1 MVEKV
6 LLGITAVFPKI
17 LRRKF
22 LQFPRRQ
29 PAPAW
34 KILLAQDPLDPD
46 VDRESAQ
53 AFVGKEHADRGYL
66 LELRGQKG
74 QAAEEY
80 STALRLGPESA
91 LVHYNYG
98 MSPPRKA
105 ARSSTARR

>member
-53 AFVGKEHADRGYL
+53 AFVGKEHDAIRDFRADAREGAKL
-66 LELRGQKG
+66 G
-74 QAAEEY
+74 AEFVIRK
-80 STALRLGPESA
+80 S
-91 LVHYNYG
+91 
-98 MSPPRKA
+98 SP
-105 ARSSTARR
+105 